1 MLDGKN
7 LLPYILEDKSDLR
20 EFGWRKRA
28 RNHDAGIN
36 FLNNE
41 AYRYGD
47 WKYVKVFEGD
57 SKNPPS
63 EKVALKYPHR
73 GL

>member
-20 EFGWRKRA
+20 EFRWRKRA

-47 WKYVKVFEGD
+47 WKKEVVNTKDPVYIPVGKDQYG
-57 SKNPPS
+57 NG
-63 EKVALKYPHR
+63 R
-73 GL
+73 